1 MNLEIITGVSNPHNL
16 LEKLILNLRIAPI
29 TSQDK
34 VSLST
39 IPVIQ
44 INITIPM
51 IMTLEIIQ
59 TLHAGSIIAIR
70 IGALKVEITSRNMGE
85 ATSLL

>member
-1 MNLEIITGVSNPHNL
+1 MNLEIIKGVSNPHNL
-16 LEKLILNLRIAPI
+16 RENLILNLRIAPI

-34 VSLST
+34 ISLST
-39 IPVIQ
+39 TPVIQ

-59 TLHAGSIIAIR
+59 TLHASSIIA
-70 IGALKVEITSRNMGE
+70 V
-85 ATSLL
+85 